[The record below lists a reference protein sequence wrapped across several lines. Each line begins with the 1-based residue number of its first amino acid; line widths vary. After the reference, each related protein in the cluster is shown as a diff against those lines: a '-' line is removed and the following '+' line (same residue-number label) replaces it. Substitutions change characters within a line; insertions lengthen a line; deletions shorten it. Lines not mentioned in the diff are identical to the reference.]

1 MSETIP
7 AGFLP
12 SDTRIEFFADPEN
25 FGRLY
30 FATQGKVM
38 PFSALPHE
46 VMEDLR
52 DELLS
57 DTRALKGLR
66 MMGITDEA
74 EMLEMYNYCNRGRL
88 SSTGDISAQGIKTK
102 EFVDCGRRERCVGEG
117 KVCNCLT
124 INGSR
129 ITHRELECLRLIAQ
143 GLSYKHIC
151 LEMGFRRETAV
162 NSLIDRLRDKLSCGS
177 QVEIAI
183 KVREVGLV

>member
-1 MSETIP
+1 MTDIA
-7 AGFLP
+7 AGMLP
-12 SDTRIEFFADPEN
+12 SDARIEFFADPQS

-30 FATQGKVM
+30 FATRGQVL
-38 PFSALPHE
+38 PFSSLPRE
-46 VMEDLR
+46 VREDLR

-66 MMGITDEA
+66 LMGITQEDQ
-74 EMLEMYNYCNRGRL
+74 MLEMYNYCNRGRL
-88 SSTGDISAQGIKTK
+88 STTGDISSEGKKSK
-102 EFVDCGRRERCVGEG
+102 EFFDCGRRERCVGEG

-143 GLSYKHIC
+143 GLSYKSIC

-162 NSLIDRLRDKLSCGS
+162 ASLIDRLRDKLQCGN
-177 QVEIAI
+177 QTEIAL
-183 KVREVGLV
+183 KVREVGLI